1 MNKQKILSF
10 FLLLLFVISCNQK
23 VPITNRRQLILI
35 PENELLSMSFSQYTD
50 FIRTNEV
57 LPRYHK
63 DFVLVEKVGKR
74 IQQAVQEYMRD
85 KGMGKRI
92 EGYQWEFNTVEDPTV
107 NAWCMPGGKVVVYS
121 GLLPVTQ
128 DETGLAIVMGHEIAH
143 AVARH
148 GNERMSQ
155 QMAIQLGGVA
165 LSVALN
171 SKSQETQNIFMQ
183 SYGLTSQLG
192 ILKYSRTHE
201 SEADKMGLI
210 FAALAGYDPNAAI
223 GFWQRMAEQSKGNK
237 PPELLSTHPSDE
249 TRINDIKAFMPEAMK
264 YYRKYE

>member
-1 MNKQKILSF
+1 MNKIISTLLFLSF
-10 FLLLLFVISCNQK
+10 IFSCNQK

-35 PENELLSMSFSQYTD
+35 PDSDLMAMSFSEYGN
-50 FIRTNEV
+50 FLRSHEL
-57 LPRYHK
+57 LPRYHD
-63 DFVLVEKVGKR
+63 DFQLVEKVGKR
-74 IQQAVQEYMRD
+74 IQQAVQEFMRD
-85 KGMGKRI
+85 KGMSKRI
-92 EGYQWEFNTVEDPTV
+92 EGFAWEFNTVEEPIV

-128 DETGLAIVMGHEIAH
+128 DETSLAIVMGHEIAH
-143 AVARH
+143 AIAKH

-155 QMAIQLGGVA
+155 QMAVQLGGMA

-171 SKSQETQNIFMQ
+171 SRSQETQNIFMQ

-201 SEADKMGLI
+201 SEADKLGLI

-223 GFWQRMAEQSKGNK
+223 GFWERMAKQSSGSK
-237 PPELLSTHPSDE
+237 PPELLSTHPSDD
-249 TRINDIKAFMPEAMK
+249 TRIADLKLFMPEAMK
-264 YYRKYE
+264 YFRTFE